1 MKPLLIIGIYTVL
14 LFLLN
19 FLSKKF
25 NFLLDKKKLPHKIF
39 ASKYIVPL
47 TGGLVLIISLF
58 FLSHNFFFLVFA
70 LLIFIL
76 GII

>member
-1 MKPLLIIGIYTVL
+1 MKPFLVIGICAAL

-39 ASKYIVPL
+39 ASKNIVPL
-47 TGGLVLIISLF
+47 TGGFVLIISLI
-58 FLSHNFFFLVFA
+58 FLSQNFFFF
-70 LLIFIL
+70 
-76 GII
+76 